1 MGAVYGALSYLYW
14 AYAVGAGY
22 GDYWFYIYYDYL
34 NYNDDGYHVSGPYF
48 YEFGWGYFVYGGT
61 LPIPGGGPKAD
72 TYRPNHIL
80 QWILLSFTITTQA
93 QVLLFITGGLVTPP
107 GCMENSST
115 PLDTHTVRLDITNGG
130 WNTVATTMLD
140 FTMKVPPFK
149 ALL

>member
-1 MGAVYGALSYLYW
+1 MNSD
-14 AYAVGAGY
+14 
-22 GDYWFYIYYDYL
+22 GDT
-34 NYNDDGYHVSGPYF
+34 SSM
-48 YEFGWGYFVYGGT
+48 EST

-80 QWILLSFTITTQA
+80 HKILLSFTITTQA
-93 QVLLFITGGLVTPP
+93 QVLSFITGGLVTPP

-115 PLDTHTVRLDITNGG
+115 PLDTHTVPLDITNGG

-149 ALL
+149 ALLEQHFSSTEEMTSNYTIGLSNQPCLLYTSPSPRDLG